1 MNHDIIFFPW
11 VLTLSNFFF
20 LGPKLYI
27 NFIIFVLLL
36 STLSLTKFCIGLVYF
51 VKERKVN

>member
-1 MNHDIIFFPW
+1 MNHDIIFFPHGF
-11 VLTLSNFFF
+11 LHYQTFFFF

-27 NFIIFVLLL
+27 NFIIFVLLI

-51 VKERKVN
+51 V